1 MAGKIFRDKDMRVSK
16 IDSRL
21 IDRLVAAIKPNLH
34 NVVEFQVETWSLER
48 ILFKNIQLKLNRR
61 IHDSNIPSWS

>member
-48 ILFKNIQLKLNRR
+48 ILFQNIQLKLNRR

>member
-34 NVVEFQVETWSLER
+34 NVVEFQVET
-48 ILFKNIQLKLNRR
+48 
-61 IHDSNIPSWS
+61 